1 MDKVGHNGSWEAFF
15 LDSSFQACILEFCV
29 VMFLKDQQIVAKA
42 IGEVFVR
49 VGIAIKK
56 VSSCKHEKTGTST
69 YMGMAVSYNFLCNC
83 QIGPI
88 MAHYSIKIHIF
99 LLHLENNLK
108 KKRRVCLLWLVLK

>member
-1 MDKVGHNGSWEAFF
+1 
-15 LDSSFQACILEFCV
+15 
-29 VMFLKDQQIVAKA
+29 MFLKDQQNVAKA

-69 YMGMAVSYNFLCNC
+69 YMGMAVSYIFLCNC
-83 QIGPI
+83 QIEPI
-88 MAHYSIKIHIF
+88 MTHYSIKIHIF

-108 KKRRVCLLWLVLK
+108 TNRGALCVFVPLCVCPLYGLIGAG